1 MINQMGFLI
10 YTFMNAHFIELD
22 IILKTESKPWIV
34 DKLNPNIPIMKMD
47 ISEFNLFKS
56 GVYKSQGNKISF
68 NGKVFWLSN
77 EFMNKLKVKSKKYK
91 VDISNL
97 GVSMQEFLNPEVI
110 ENIKFDIDISLF
122 RPIINTND
130 DIYIIC
136 SKNTK
141 SNFEKQIS
149 KLEEKLEE
157 IGLKVKKYY
166 YISETFYNKDD
177 DEISYLK
184 SKLILQHLL
193 GLKTDGDKLSNEE
206 VESYNQITF
215 YDDNLKSIQMCR
227 DINNILEN
235 LLLKTEKEIKLLV
248 KDKIKNYDNLL
259 LIKEFTHNKANRFK
273 EYNVQLEYS
282 NIIKS
287 FENFK
292 F

>member
-1 MINQMGFLI
+1 MGFFI
-10 YTFMNAHFIELD
+10 YTHMNAHFID
-22 IILKTESKPWIV
+22 IDIVLNTDSKPWII
-34 DKLNPNIPIMKMD
+34 DKSNPNIPLMKMETSD
-47 ISEFNLFKS
+47 FDLFKS
-56 GVYKSQGNKISF
+56 GILRSQNNKISF
-68 NGKVFWLSN
+68 NGKDFWLSN
-77 EFMNKLKVKSKKYK
+77 DFMNKLKIKSKRNKF
-91 VDISNL
+91 DISNL
-97 GVSMQEFLNPEVI
+97 GISMQEFLNPDVI
-110 ENIKFDIDISLF
+110 ENIKFDVDISLF

-136 SKNTK
+136 SKNKK

-215 YDDNLKSIQMCR
+215 YDDNLKSIQMSR
-227 DINNILEN
+227 YINIVLEK
-235 LLLKTEKEIKLLV
+235 LLLKTDNNIKIIV
-248 KDKIKNYDNLL
+248 KDKIKNDDNFL
-259 LIKEFTHNKANRFK
+259 LIKEYTHNKSFRFK
-273 EYNVQLEYS
+273 EYNAQLEYS

-287 FENFK
+287 FEGFK
-292 F
+292 NK

>member
-1 MINQMGFLI
+1 
-10 YTFMNAHFIELD
+10 MNAHFIELD

-34 DKLNPNIPIMKMD
+34 DKQNPNIPIMKMD

-68 NGKVFWLSN
+68 NGKVFWLST

-136 SKNTK
+136 SKNKK

-166 YISETFYNKDD
+166 FISETFYNKDD

-193 GLKTDGDKLSNEE
+193 GLKTNGDIFINEE
-206 VESYNQITF
+206 IENYNQITF

-227 DINNILEN
+227 DINTILEN
-235 LLLKTEKEIKLLV
+235 LLLKSEKEIKLLV
-248 KDKIKNYDNLL
+248 KDKIKNDDNFL

>member
-1 MINQMGFLI
+1 MRNQTGFFI
-10 YTFMNAHFIELD
+10 YSLMNSHFIELD

-34 DKLNPNIPIMKMD
+34 DRLNPNIPIMKMD
-47 ISEFNLFKS
+47 ISEFNLSKS
-56 GVYKSQGNKISF
+56 GIYKSHGNKIKF
-68 NGKVFWLSN
+68 NGKTFWLSN

-97 GVSMQEFLNPEVI
+97 GISMQEFLNNELI
-110 ENIKFDIDISLF
+110 ENIKFDIDLSLF
-122 RPIINTND
+122 NPIINTND

-157 IGLKVKKYY
+157 IGLKIKKYY
-166 YISETFYNKDD
+166 YVSETFYNKDE
-177 DEISYLK
+177 DEIAYLK

-193 GLKTDGDKLSNEE
+193 GIKTDGDKFSNEKIE
-206 VESYNQITF
+206 DYNQITF
-215 YDDNLKSIQMCR
+215 YDDNLKSIQMSR
-227 DINNILEN
+227 DINNVLEN
-235 LLLKTEKEIKLLV
+235 ILMKTDKEIKLLV
-248 KDKIKNYDNLL
+248 KDKIKNDDNFLS
-259 LIKEFTHNKANRFK
+259 IKEFTHNKANRFK
-273 EYNVQLEYS
+273 EYNVQLEFS
-282 NIIKS
+282 NVIKS